1 MTQNIPTPPNQEVPT
16 PKTRYKKRVKKVT
29 PTEGLLSNSDEETK
43 KVSLYDPYTGEPNPN
58 YQILTGIPNPLL
70 TNKSLTIDD
79 VAEKVKKASPTINK
93 INKFKPTKEF
103 LDVKT
108 NNKFLV
114 IFPKEFNIKPTF
126 VKHIQRPKIFTKIK
140 KFLGINFKRK
150 TEISSIDIEMVN
162 FIDKTNLNVKINE
175 IFQANT
181 VFNIKIQIINGGGL
195 VIEEMELINCYIS
208 EILPSSLSYNDDSP
222 STTTIKLN
230 PSTYSIK

>member
-1 MTQNIPTPPNQEVPT
+1 MIQNIPQKPEGSK

-43 KVSLYDPYTGEPNPN
+43 NVSLYDPYTGEPNPD
-58 YQILTGIPNPLL
+58 YQVLTGIPNPLL
-70 TNKSLTIDD
+70 TTKGLSIDD

-93 INKFKPTKEF
+93 IYKFKPTKEF

-114 IFPKEFNIKPTF
+114 IFPKEFNIKPIF
-126 VKHIQRPKIFTKIK
+126 VKSIQRPKIFTKIT
-140 KFLGINFKRK
+140 KFLGINIKHK
-150 TEISSIDIEMVN
+150 TEISPIEIEMVN
-162 FIDKTNLNVKINE
+162 FIDKTNLTVKINE
-175 IFQANT
+175 IFQSNT
-181 VFNIKIQIINGGGL
+181 VFNIKIQIVNGAGL
-195 VIEEMELINCYIS
+195 MIEEMELMHCYIS
-208 EILPSSLSYNDDSP
+208 EIISSPLSYNDDSP